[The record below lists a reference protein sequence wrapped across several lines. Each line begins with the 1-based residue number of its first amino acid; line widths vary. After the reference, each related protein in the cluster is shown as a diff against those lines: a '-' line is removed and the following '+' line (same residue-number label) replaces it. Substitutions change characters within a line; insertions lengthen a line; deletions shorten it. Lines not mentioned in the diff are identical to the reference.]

1 MEIFMKSTNKKM
13 NLMKNIHYL
22 SIVVLIT
29 AFACSKPEDKKA
41 LLEDLKAQHTALSNQ
56 IRDLEKQILAE
67 NPEAVLKTKSVVAQ
81 QVKSRV
87 FNYTI
92 DTQGGIDAEQNIVL
106 SAKMGGVVTSVLVK
120 EGANVRAGEVIAQID
135 NTLILRSIE
144 ELQGNLDLAKTVFER
159 QKHLWEQK
167 IGTEIQFLTAKNN
180 KESLEKRLA
189 TLKEQ
194 DEMSRIKSAV
204 SGTVD
209 DIMLKV
215 GETTAPGLPAARI
228 VGNKNLKVTAS
239 VSEAYIRSIAVGNP
253 ATITLVDLGE
263 TFESKVSFAGKNINP
278 LSRSFGVEIPVPA
291 NVDARPGMS
300 AKIRINFKS
309 VPDAIAVPVNLVQ
322 NLNGE
327 KIVYVAEK
335 QNDKWVARK
344 RLVEVGGIYDNYAQ
358 IISGIK
364 AGDQVI
370 TVGFQGLN
378 DGDSVSL

>member
-1 MEIFMKSTNKKM
+1 MTSTNKKM
-13 NLMKNIHYL
+13 NLMKNINYL
-22 SIVVLIT
+22 TIVVLFL
-29 AFACSKPEDKKA
+29 AFSCSKPKDKNA
-41 LLEDLKAQHTALSNQ
+41 LLEDLKAQHSALSNQ
-56 IRDLEKQILAE
+56 IRDLEKEISAE
-67 NPEAVLKTKSVVAQ
+67 HPDSNLKTKAVVAE
-81 QVKSRV
+81 QVKPV
-87 FNYTI
+87 NFNYSI

-106 SAKMGGVVTSVLVK
+106 SAKLGGVVTAVYVK
-120 EGANVRAGEVIAQID
+120 EGATVRSGEVIAQID
-135 NTLILRSIE
+135 NSLILRSIE

-159 QKHLWEQK
+159 QKHLWDQK
-167 IGTEIQFLTAKNN
+167 IGTEIQFLTARNN

-204 SGTVD
+204 AGTVD

-215 GETTAPGLPAARI
+215 GETTAPGMPAARI
-228 VGNKNLKVTAS
+228 VGNKNLKVTAN
-239 VSEAYIRSIAVGNP
+239 VSEAYVRSVAVGNS
-253 ATITLVDLGE
+253 ATVTLVDLGE
-263 TFESKVSFAGKNINP
+263 SFNSKVAFAGKNINP

-309 VPDAIAVPVNLVQ
+309 IPDAITVPVNLVQ

-335 QNDKWVARK
+335 QNNQWVARK
-344 RLVEVGGIYDNYAQ
+344 RLVIVGGIYDNRAE

-378 DGDSVSL
+378 DGESVSL

>member
-13 NLMKNIHYL
+13 NLMKNIQYL
-22 SIVVLIT
+22 SIAVLIT
-29 AFACSKPEDKKA
+29 AFACSKPEDKKE

-81 QVKSRV
+81 QVKSGV

-194 DEMSRIKSAV
+194 DELSRIKSAV

-239 VSEAYIRSIAVGNP
+239 VSEAYIRSISVGNP
-253 ATITLVDLGE
+253 ATVTLVDLGE

-309 VPDAIAVPVNLVQ
+309 IPDAIAVPVNLVQ

-344 RLVEVGGIYDNYAQ
+344 RLVEVGGIYDNHAQ

>member
-1 MEIFMKSTNKKM
+1 
-13 NLMKNIHYL
+13 MKNIQYL
-22 SIVVLIT
+22 SIAVLIT
-29 AFACSKPEDKKA
+29 AFACSKPQDKKA

-81 QVKSRV
+81 QVKSGV

-239 VSEAYIRSIAVGNP
+239 VSEAYIRSISVGNP
-253 ATITLVDLGE
+253 ATVTLVDLGE

-309 VPDAIAVPVNLVQ
+309 IPDAIAVPVNLVQ

-344 RLVEVGGIYDNYAQ
+344 RLVEVGGIYDNHAQ